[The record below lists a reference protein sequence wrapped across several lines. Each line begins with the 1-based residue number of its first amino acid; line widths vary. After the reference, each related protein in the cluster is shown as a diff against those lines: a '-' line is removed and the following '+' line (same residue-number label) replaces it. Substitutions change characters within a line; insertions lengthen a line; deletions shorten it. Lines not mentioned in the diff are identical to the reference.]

1 MKIVKI
7 ISKISVL
14 SLFILL
20 NTQEPVLAKNWFH
33 PLNLVQ
39 KKAKFNVPLVYTQTQ
54 TTVNP
59 SDEFDNAAEISWR
72 NFFSD
77 PDLIHLIDTALSNN
91 QELNVFLQDIEIAK
105 NDVKA
110 AKSEYLPKVGLGFGA
125 ENFKISNHSR
135 DGDLD
140 KIIERN
146 KLSNP
151 DALFNLGANLSWE
164 VDIWKKLRNAKNAS
178 VMHLMAQREGRN
190 FLISR
195 LVSEIARNYYELM
208 ALDNSLKIIDENIA
222 LQGKA
227 YIKMKLLKEY
237 AKANNLAVNR
247 FEAQMLKTKSQRFQ
261 TSQQIIEKE
270 NRLKFLS
277 GIYDAT
283 PVLRNSQQL
292 LSMQVNELQIGV
304 PVQLLANRP
313 DIRQAEYTVKAAR
326 LELKSVKASLY
337 PQLSIDANAGFS
349 AFEPTLLFNPKALVY
364 DVMGNL
370 MTPLINR
377 QAILAK
383 IGIADAYQTQT
394 VLSYEQ
400 TLLQAYTEVLN
411 QMAKIRNMQ
420 QSYATKQKEVALLDA
435 SVVIANS
442 LFKYAKA
449 NYVEVLLTQ
458 EEKLNAQTDLVD
470 LKMNLIGSKVDLYRA
485 LGGGWR

>member
-1 MKIVKI
+1 MKIVNTI
-7 ISKISVL
+7 LKISLL
-14 SLFILL
+14 SLFIL
-20 NTQEPVLAKNWFH
+20 NTEEPVLAKNWFH

-39 KKAKFNVPLVYTQTQ
+39 KKAKFNVPLEYTQAQ
-54 TTVNP
+54 SKVNS
-59 SDEFDNAAEISWR
+59 SDEFDNAANISWR
-72 NFFSD
+72 DFFSD
-77 PDLIHLIDTALSNN
+77 PDLVSLIDTALTNN
-91 QELNVFLQDIEIAK
+91 QELNIFLQDIEIAK

-110 AKSEYLPKVGLGFGA
+110 AKSEYLPKVGLGLGA
-125 ENFKISNHSR
+125 ESFKVSRHSR
-135 DGDLD
+135 EGNID
-140 KIIERN
+140 KIIDRN
-146 KLSNP
+146 DLRNP
-151 DALFNLGANLSWE
+151 NAAFNLGANMTWE

-178 VMHLMAQREGRN
+178 QMHLMAQKEGRN

-208 ALDNSLKIIDENIA
+208 ALDNSLKIIDENIG
-222 LQGKA
+222 LQEKA
-227 YIKMKLLKEY
+227 FIKMKLLKDY

-247 FEAQMLKTKSQRFQ
+247 FEAQMLKTKSQRFEV
-261 TSQQIIEKE
+261 SQQIIEKE

-277 GIYDAT
+277 GIYDTT
-283 PVLRNSQQL
+283 PVRRNSKQL

-304 PVQLLANRP
+304 PVQLLENRP
-313 DIRQAEYTVKAAR
+313 DIRQAANTVKAAR

-337 PQLSIDANAGFS
+337 PNLSIDANTGFS
-349 AFEPTLLFNPKALVY
+349 AFDPTLLFNPKALVY
-364 DVMGNL
+364 DVLGNL

-377 QAILAK
+377 QAILAR

-394 VLSYEQ
+394 VLNYEQ

-411 QMAKIRNMQ
+411 QMAKIKNMQ
-420 QSYATKQKEVALLDA
+420 QSYATKQKEVALLDD

-458 EEKLNAQTDLVD
+458 EEKLNAQTDLVE

-485 LGGGWR
+485 LGGGWK

>member
-1 MKIVKI
+1 MKLIK
-7 ISKISVL
+7 KISHLSVL
-14 SLFILL
+14 ALFVFNL
-20 NTQEPVLAKNWFH
+20 QEPVLARSWFH

-39 KKAKFNVPLVYTQTQ
+39 KKANFNVPLQYTQTQ
-54 TTVNP
+54 TNVSP
-59 SDEFDNAAEISWR
+59 SDEFDNAADISWR

-77 PDLIHLIDTALSNN
+77 PYLANLIDTALSNN
-91 QELNVFLQDIEIAK
+91 QELNIFLQDVEIAK

-110 AKSEYLPKVGLGFGA
+110 AKSEYLPKVGLGLGA
-125 ENFKISNHSR
+125 ESFKVSKHSR
-135 DGDLD
+135 EGNIDRVIDRNDL
-140 KIIERN
+140 RN
-146 KLSNP
+146 PNS
-151 DALFNLGANLSWE
+151 AFNVGANMTWE

-178 VMHLMAQREGRN
+178 QMHLMAQKEGRN
-190 FLISR
+190 FLVSR

-208 ALDNSLKIIDENIA
+208 ALDNSLMIIDENIR
-222 LQGKA
+222 LQEKA
-227 YIKMKLLKEY
+227 YLKMKLLKAY

-247 FEAQMLKTKSQRFQ
+247 FEAQLLKTKSQRFEV
-261 TSQQIIEKE
+261 SQQIIEKE

-283 PVLRNSQQL
+283 PVLRNSKQL

-304 PVQLLANRP
+304 PVQLLKNRP

-337 PQLSIDANAGFS
+337 PQLSIDANTGFS
-349 AFEPTLLFNPKALVY
+349 AFDPALLFNPKALVY

-377 QAILAK
+377 QAILAR

-394 VLSYEQ
+394 ALNYEQ

-411 QMAKIRNMQ
+411 QMAKIKNMQ
-420 QSYATKQKEVALLDA
+420 QSYATKQKEVTLLDA

-449 NYVEVLLTQ
+449 DYIEVLLTQ
-458 EEKLNAQTDLVD
+458 EEKLNAQKDLVD
-470 LKMNLIGSKVDLYRA
+470 LKMNLVGSKVDLYRA
-485 LGGGWR
+485 LGGGWQ